1 MSSYFEDYLPGEY
14 NRYSYGTTTPDL
26 ASKLQSYRNQL
37 HKFIP
42 QSREMS
48 LDPSQRFKD
57 FLQIQ
62 SNPES
67 LAMSRMKLPKTPFGS
82 FDEFVNLSSSM

>member
-1 MSSYFEDYLPGEY
+1 MDDYLPGEY
-14 NRYSYGTTTPDL
+14 NKYSYGTNAPDL
-26 ASKLQSYRNQL
+26 SAKLQSYRRQL

-42 QSREMS
+42 QNTEMS

-57 FLQIQ
+57 FLQMQ

-67 LAMSRMKLPKTPFGS
+67 LASARMKLPNTPFGS
-82 FDEFVNLSSSM
+82 FDQFVNLSSSM